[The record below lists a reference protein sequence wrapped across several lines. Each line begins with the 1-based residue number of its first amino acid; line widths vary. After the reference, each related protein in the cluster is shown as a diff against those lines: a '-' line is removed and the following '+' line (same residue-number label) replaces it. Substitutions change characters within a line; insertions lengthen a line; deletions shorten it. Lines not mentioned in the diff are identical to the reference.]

1 MLYSKYGG
9 GPRLLG
15 DVSMCLPCVQHKCY
29 VIRLRNKTAE
39 DNKRIMTLLKMK
51 LDR

>member
-1 MLYSKYGG
+1 
-9 GPRLLG
+9 LLG

-39 DNKRIMTLLKMK
+39 DNKKIMTLLKMK